1 MVSIQEA
8 TKRAM
13 GFVLEV
19 LGPERTS
26 GVRLEEVES
35 ASVDGEDAW
44 VITLSIPDEEP
55 GAFASAFG
63 GRSRQYKSLTVLKR
77 DGEVKS
83 MKIRNL
89 AGA

>member
-1 MVSIQEA
+1 MVSIKEA
-8 TKRAM
+8 TERAM
-13 GFVLEV
+13 RFAQEV

-35 ASVDGEDAW
+35 ISVDGQDAW
-44 VITLSIPDEEP
+44 LITLSIPDEEQAP
-55 GAFASAFG
+55 FAITLG
-63 GRSRQYKSLTVLKR
+63 GRNRQYKSLTVLKGN
-77 DGEVKS
+77 GEVQS